1 MINKG
6 KKNLLGIYID
16 AVDYE
21 AAVAKIIQAARE
33 QRSLAVSAL
42 AVHGVMT
49 GVLDPIHAARLNT
62 LDLVVPDGQPV
73 RWALNLLHGTDLP
86 DRVYGPTLMLKV
98 CMQAAAEGLPVYLYG
113 STSDVLLQLAANLQ
127 NQFPRLQ
134 IAGFQPSRFRQIT
147 LAEKDE
153 IIQTI
158 VTSGAR
164 ILFVGLGCPRQEVWV
179 YEHHGIL
186 PMPMVAVG
194 AAFAFHAGV
203 VAQAPPWLQKLGL
216 EWLYRLFKEPRR
228 LWRRYLK
235 LNPLYLWFVG
245 LQLTGLRR
253 FRATEIAPPERN
265 ALRYG

>member
-1 MINKG
+1 MIDKG

-21 AAVAKIIQAARE
+21 TVVTKIIRAAQE

-49 GVLDPIHAARLNT
+49 GILDPIHAARLNT

-73 RWALNLLHGTDLP
+73 RWALNLLHGTNLP

-98 CMQAAAEGLPVYLYG
+98 CAQAAMEGLPIYLYG
-113 STSDVLLQLAANLQ
+113 STSDILLRLADNLR

-134 IAGFQPSRFRQIT
+134 IAGLQPSRFRQIT
-147 LAEKDE
+147 LTEKEE

-158 VTSGAR
+158 ATSGAR

-179 YEHHGIL
+179 YEHRGLL
-186 PMPMVAVG
+186 PMPMLAVG

-203 VAQAPPWLQKLGL
+203 VAQAPPQLQKMGL
-216 EWLYRLFKEPRR
+216 EWFYRLVREPKR

-235 LNPLYLWFVG
+235 LNPLYLWLVG
-245 LQLTGLRR
+245 LQLMGLRR
-253 FRATEIAPPERN
+253 FHPTEITPPDQN